1 MYLID
6 GSLNDTM
13 KKTVRAKAA
22 AYLKRAEELKGITNT
37 PPALAPANGAVPN
50 VDPDAAQMMQ
60 KFEG

>member
-6 GSLNDTM
+6 GSLNDTL

-37 PPALAPANGAVPN
+37 PPPPTNSAVPN
-50 VDPDAAQMMQ
+50 GDTDAAQMMQ